1 MTRAVRS
8 QEEIM
13 VSSKVLPKLSALA
26 ASVLLYG
33 VSFTHPAN
41 AQATPP
47 APTTRPAEVV
57 PEKGLKTRMFS
68 VAHRDAVSLVPVL
81 RPLGSG
87 APGAVLSADS
97 GFGTISA
104 RDFPENLATIEDALK
119 RLDVAEPARGDVELK
134 VHVLLAS
141 SRPDAAAALPED
153 LKEVVAALRGTLLY
167 KSYTLVTTFDER
179 VRDRARVVKASGV
192 AALPAPEGKEQPTL
206 QLDCEMGRVTVDSG
220 TGLVTI
226 EDFSLS
232 AGGIRGFTG
241 RAAVRTDLTLRS
253 GEKVVVGTS
262 SLGDRGL
269 VVVVSATAVK

>member
-1 MTRAVRS
+1 
-8 QEEIM
+8 M
-13 VSSKVLPKLSALA
+13 VSSKMLRKLSLLA
-26 ASVLLYG
+26 ASALFCA
-33 VSFTHPAN
+33 VSLSRGAN
-41 AQATPP
+41 AQSTLP
-47 APTTRPAEVV
+47 APTARPADVV

-97 GFGTISA
+97 GFGTISV
-104 RDFPENLATIEDALK
+104 RDFPENLAAIEDALK
-119 RLDVAEPARGDVELK
+119 RLDVAEPARGDVELR

-141 SRPDAAAALPED
+141 SRLDAAAALPED
-153 LKEVVAALRGTLLY
+153 LKDAVAALRGTLLY

-179 VRDRARVVKASGV
+179 VKDRARVVKASGV
-192 AALPAPEGKEQPTL
+192 AVLPAPEGKEQPTI

-232 AGGIRGFTG
+232 AGGIHGFTG
-241 RAAVRTDLTLRS
+241 RAAIRTDLTLRP

-269 VVVVSATAVK
+269 VVVVSATSVK